1 MKEFQFKFNKFV
13 YTFFE
18 LEYYSIIIIQ
28 TSQGDLLNI
37 IIEEHE

>member
-1 MKEFQFKFNKFV
+1 MFGFNKYV

-18 LEYYSIIIIQ
+18 LEHYSIIIIQ

-37 IIEEHE
+37 IIDEYE

>member
-1 MKEFQFKFNKFV
+1 MFKLDEYV

-28 TSQGDLLNI
+28 TNQGDLLRI
-37 IIEEHE
+37 IIEEL